1 MKIEEIENSEK
12 EKKEKAEEKVIRH
25 KGNIYWIVPVA
36 LFILLVL
43 TVYSTSAF
51 QNFAFKVKSLVTN
64 DRITSVK
71 TVAGVDQL
79 ELRTQNN
86 IQAAENKLDKYLP
99 PKPYIVINT
108 TDNRFSL
115 RKANGDTIRTGFCST
130 GKDNILIKGDKKWVF
145 KTPKGLFTVLNKRTS
160 PVWTKPDWAFIE
172 DGLPIPPARSSER
185 IDPYTLG
192 DYALGLG
199 NGYFIHGT
207 LYQRFIG
214 LPVTH
219 GCVRIGDKDLEV
231 IYKTLSV
238 GSKVF
243 IY

>member
-1 MKIEEIENSEK
+1 MQIDDIQDIKEDPNEIRRGGLLRW
-12 EKKEKAEEKVIRH
+12 VI
-25 KGNIYWIVPVA
+25 PVG
-36 LFILLVL
+36 LFIVLVMIL
-43 TVYSTSAF
+43 YSTSEF
-51 QNFAFKVKSLVTN
+51 QNLAYKIKSLVT
-64 DRITSVK
+64 DQRLTSVK
-71 TVAGVDQL
+71 SLDGIERL
-79 ELRTQNN
+79 ELRSKNN
-86 IQAAENKLDKYLP
+86 IQAAESKLEGLLP
-99 PKPYIVINT
+99 PKPYIIINT

-115 RKANGDTIRTGFCST
+115 RKTNGDTIRTGFCST
-130 GKDNILIKGDKKWVF
+130 GKDNILVKGDKKWVF
-145 KTPKGLFTVLNKRTS
+145 KTPKGLFTILNKRTS

-172 DGLPIPPARSSER
+172 EGLPVPSARSSER
-185 IDPYTLG
+185 SDPNTMG

-199 NGYFIHGT
+199 NGYYIHGT

>member
-1 MKIEEIENSEK
+1 MEV
-12 EKKEKAEEKVIRH
+12 EEKNDTKSVYL
-25 KGNIYWIVPVA
+25 YWIIPIVLVGI
-36 LFILLVL
+36 FIMM
-43 TVYSTSAF
+43 VYDTSGF
-51 QNFAFKVKSLVTN
+51 QNYAYKVKSFVTKQRAN
-64 DRITSVK
+64 SVK
-71 TVAGVDQL
+71 TSDGIEKL
-79 ELRTQNN
+79 ELKTQNS
-86 IQAAENKLDKYLP
+86 IASVESKLEKFLP
-99 PKPYIVINT
+99 QKPYIVINT

-130 GKDNILIKGDKKWVF
+130 GKDNVLIKGDKRWIF

-172 DGLPIPPARSSER
+172 EGLPVPSARSSER
-185 IDPYTLG
+185 YDPNTMG

-231 IYKTLSV
+231 IYNTLSI

>member
-1 MKIEEIENSEK
+1 MEFEEKIERK
-12 EKKEKAEEKVIRH
+12 EKDINRKV
-25 KGNIYWIVPVA
+25 NIYWIIPA
-36 LFILLVL
+36 LLFIFFVMM
-43 TVYSTSAF
+43 VYSTSGF
-51 QNFAFKVKSLVTN
+51 QNGVYKVKSWVSN
-64 DRITSVK
+64 DKTTTVK
-71 TVAGVDQL
+71 TLNGIERL
-79 ELRTQNN
+79 ELRSQNN
-86 IQAAENKLDKYLP
+86 ITDAENKLDKLLP
-99 PKPYIVINT
+99 AKPYIVINT

-145 KTPKGLFTVLNKRTS
+145 KTPKGLFTVQNKRTS

-172 DGLPIPPARSSER
+172 EGLPVPSARSSER
-185 IDPYTLG
+185 YDPNTMG

-199 NGYFIHGT
+199 DGYFIHGT

-231 IYKTLSV
+231 IYNTLSV

>member
-1 MKIEEIENSEK
+1 MEI
-12 EKKEKAEEKVIRH
+12 EEKVENEEKKFNRRV
-25 KGNIYWIVPVA
+25 NIYWILPSV
-36 LFILLVL
+36 LFILFVMM
-43 TVYSTSAF
+43 VYSTSGF
-51 QNFAFKVKSLVTN
+51 QNGVYKVKSWVTN
-64 DRITSVK
+64 HKITTVKTLDRIEI
-71 TVAGVDQL
+71 L
-79 ELRTQNN
+79 ELKSQNN
-86 IQAAENKLDKYLP
+86 IKAAENKLEKLLP
-99 PKPYIVINT
+99 PKPYLVINT

-130 GKDNILIKGDKKWVF
+130 GKDNILIQGDKKWVF

-172 DGLPIPPARSSER
+172 EGLPVPPARSSER
-185 IDPYTLG
+185 IDPITLG

-199 NGYFIHGT
+199 NGYYIHGT
-207 LYQRFIG
+207 LYQRYIG

-231 IYKTLSV
+231 IYNTLSV

>member
-1 MKIEEIENSEK
+1 MDI
-12 EKKEKAEEKVIRH
+12 EKKDSSWKTK
-25 KGNIYWIVPVA
+25 IYWIIPAA
-36 LFILLVL
+36 LFVLFLLM
-43 TVYSTSAF
+43 VYSSSGF
-51 QNFAFKVKSLVTN
+51 QDCAFKIKSWVTN
-64 DRITSVK
+64 DKIANGK
-71 TVAGVDQL
+71 TLAGIERL
-79 ELRTQNN
+79 ELKSQNN
-86 IQAAENKLDKYLP
+86 IRTTEKRLERYLP

-115 RKANGDTIRTGFCST
+115 RKADGDTIRTGFCST
-130 GKDNILIKGDKKWVF
+130 GKDNILIKGDKKWEF

-172 DGLPIPPARSSER
+172 DGLPVPSARSSER

>member
-1 MKIEEIENSEK
+1 MEIEEKEIIE
-12 EKKEKAEEKVIRH
+12 EKKAGRR
-25 KGNIYWIVPVA
+25 GYAYWIIPFA
-36 LFILLVL
+36 LFILFIIII
-43 TVYSTSAF
+43 YSTSAF
-51 QNFAFKVKSLVTN
+51 QNSAFKLKSLVISDKLTSVKSL
-64 DRITSVK
+64 DGIER
-71 TVAGVDQL
+71 L
-79 ELRTQNN
+79 ELRSLNN
-86 IQAAENKLDKYLP
+86 IKTVQNKLEKVLP

-115 RKANGDTIRTGFCST
+115 RKADGDTIRTGFCST

-145 KTPKGLFTVLNKRTS
+145 KTPKGMFTVQNKRTS

-172 DGLPIPPARSSER
+172 EGLPVPSARSSER
-185 IDPYTLG
+185 YDPNTMG

-199 NGYFIHGT
+199 DGYYIHGT

-231 IYKTLSV
+231 IYNTLSV

>member
-1 MKIEEIENSEK
+1 MEIKEIENIGK
-12 EKKEKAEEKVIRH
+12 EEKSINR
-25 KGNIYWIVPVA
+25 KGYIFWIIPVT
-36 LFILLVL
+36 LLILLVL
-43 TVYSTSAF
+43 TVFSTSGL
-51 QNFAFKVKSLVTN
+51 QNGTYQVKAIFTPDNINGVKSMEG
-64 DRITSVK
+64 IEK
-71 TVAGVDQL
+71 L
-79 ELRTQNN
+79 EYKSQNN
-86 IQAAENKLDKYLP
+86 IQSSESKLAQLLP

-130 GKDNILIKGDKKWVF
+130 GKDNILVKGDKKWVF
-145 KTPKGLFTVLNKRTS
+145 KTPKGLFTVLNKRTA
-160 PVWTKPDWAFIE
+160 PVWIKPNWAFVE
-172 DGLPIPPARSSER
+172 EGKKIPPANSSER
-185 IDPYTLG
+185 YDPDTMG

-231 IYKTLSV
+231 IYNTLSV

>member
-1 MKIEEIENSEK
+1 MEIEENN
-12 EKKEKAEEKVIRH
+12 VDR
-25 KGNIYWIVPVA
+25 GGYLYWIIPIA
-36 LFILLVL
+36 LIILFIMM
-43 TVYSTSAF
+43 VYDTSGF
-51 QNFAFKVKSLVTN
+51 QNYAYKIKSWVTN
-64 DRITSVK
+64 DRITNVK
-71 TVAGVDQL
+71 TLDGIERL
-79 ELRTQNN
+79 ELKSHNN
-86 IQAAENKLDKYLP
+86 IDMAESKLEKLMP

-115 RKANGDTIRTGFCST
+115 RKTNGDTIRTGFCST
-130 GKDNILIKGDKKWVF
+130 GKDNILIKGNKKWIF
-145 KTPKGLFTVLNKRTS
+145 KTPKGSFTVLNKRTS

-172 DGLPIPPARSSER
+172 EGLPVPSARSSER
-185 IDPYTLG
+185 YDPDTMG

-231 IYKTLSV
+231 IYNTLSV

>member
-1 MKIEEIENSEK
+1 MEIEDK
-12 EKKEKAEEKVIRH
+12 EEKNISRR
-25 KGNIYWIVPVA
+25 GNIYWFIPVV
-36 LFILLVL
+36 LFVIFVMM
-43 TVYSTSAF
+43 VYSTSAF
-51 QNFAFKVKSLVTN
+51 QNFAYEVKSLMTN
-64 DRITSVK
+64 DKMTSFK
-71 TVAGVDQL
+71 TIDGLQRL
-79 ELRTQNN
+79 ELKSKNN
-86 IQAAENKLDKYLP
+86 IQAEENKLEKFLP
-99 PKPYIVINT
+99 AKPYIVINT

-115 RKANGDTIRTGFCST
+115 RKTNGDTIRTGFCST
-130 GKDNILIKGDKKWVF
+130 GKDNILIKGNKKWVF

-231 IYKTLSV
+231 IYNTLSV